1 MSESPTP
8 AYQSKRLPGW
18 VWALILLAASGLLF
32 YTTYRATRLSITFD
46 EAWSRNSYAT
56 ATVGDILWFRDPTA
70 NNHPGNSL
78 MMKASMAIFGDTT
91 FALRLP
97 NLLAHLLYIAFSIAL
112 ARRFRQAVW
121 VLFAFLLL
129 NFHPYLLDFFSLAR
143 GYGLAMAMVMGS
155 LYHLFAFRE
164 NPFSRH
170 LLWNVVFAMLA
181 VFFNFSFLHFFLA
194 NAVVLL
200 LLILSHAR
208 AWNGNMKTA
217 VFMAGGRI
225 LPLVVAS
232 VALYLY
238 MRGPVRLLVET
249 KQLYY
254 GGASGFWTDTVF
266 SLAHSTLYKID
277 FWEHDVAVLLKVVL
291 VLLVTMFVTFAVDL
305 SERKYSLRESPG
317 AIAFFLLCIPVVTT
331 TLQHYWTDSLFL
343 IYRTAMFLLPV
354 FMAALVWML
363 RTIAKVPA
371 FRMATI
377 PMGITVAG
385 AVLLIN
391 GIALNATHTAE
402 WPFDADTR
410 NMMKVLQDDV
420 GAHHRDRP
428 VSIGVSWQLRSGVNY
443 YRRVNDAGWLNE
455 PDNKGCPSGKDYYY
469 VLNHGEGCML
479 SDSLL
484 PFGKQGGMVL
494 IQDFPISNTELWGVR
509 SEK

>member
-1 MSESPTP
+1 MSDSPAP
-8 AYQSKRLPGW
+8 ANQSKRLPGW
-18 VWALILLAASGLLF
+18 VWGLILLSASGLLF
-32 YTTYRATRLSITFD
+32 YTTSRATRLSITFD

-78 MMKASMAIFGDTT
+78 LMKASMAVFGDNT

-112 ARRFRQAVW
+112 SRRFRQAVW

-181 VFFNFSFLHFFLA
+181 VFFNFSFLHFFLT

-208 AWNGNMKTA
+208 AWNGEWKTA
-217 VFMAGGRI
+217 IFMAGGRI

-232 VALYLY
+232 LALFLY
-238 MRGPVRLLVET
+238 MREPVRLLVQT

-254 GGASGFWTDTVF
+254 GGGHGFWTDTVF
-266 SLAHSTLYKID
+266 SLAHATLYKID

-291 VLLVTMFVTFAVDL
+291 VVLVIMFVTFAIDL
-305 SERKYSLRESPG
+305 SQRKFSLRQSPG
-317 AIAFFLLCIPVVTT
+317 AIAFVLLCIPVVTT
-331 TLQHYWTDSLFL
+331 TLQHYLTDSLFL
-343 IYRTAMFLLPV
+343 IYRTAMFFLPV
-354 FMAALVWML
+354 FMLALVWML

-377 PMGITVAG
+377 PLGITIAV
-385 AVLLIN
+385 AVLGIN
-391 GIALNATHTAE
+391 AIALNMTHTAE
-402 WPFDADTR
+402 
-410 NMMKVLQDDV
+410 
-420 GAHHRDRP
+420 
-428 VSIGVSWQLRSGVNY
+428 
-443 YRRVNDAGWLNE
+443 
-455 PDNKGCPSGKDYYY
+455 
-469 VLNHGEGCML
+469 
-479 SDSLL
+479 
-484 PFGKQGGMVL
+484 
-494 IQDFPISNTELWGVR
+494 
-509 SEK
+509 